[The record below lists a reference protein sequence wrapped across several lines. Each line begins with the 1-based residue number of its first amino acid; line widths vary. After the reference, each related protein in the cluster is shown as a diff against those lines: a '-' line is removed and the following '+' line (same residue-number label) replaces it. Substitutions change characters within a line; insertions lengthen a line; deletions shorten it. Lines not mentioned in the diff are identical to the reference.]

1 MKPMQID
8 FAPNSWQRSL
18 RQSHPLTWVVL
29 ALALTLCS
37 SVFFSAQKLHLLQQE
52 QQQLLERKQS
62 QLTQRSP
69 AKLVAPRAPTPEAQ
83 IQAVNQ
89 AILQLNLPWRDLL
102 NGLEA
107 GTPKTIALLAL
118 EPDAKK
124 FSLKGLAEARDSDA
138 MIEFISQMKK
148 QAIFDDVLLSKHEIN
163 EQDPNKPLR
172 FQFEARWTGVQP

>member
-1 MKPMQID
+1 MKPMRID
-8 FAPNSWQRSL
+8 FAPNSWQRLL
-18 RQSHPLTWVVL
+18 RQTHPLTWVLLSL
-29 ALALTLCS
+29 AVVLCS
-37 SVFFSAQKLHLLQQE
+37 SVFFSGQKLSQQQQE

-62 QLTQRSP
+62 QLTQRAP
-69 AKLVAPRAPTPEAQ
+69 PKVAAPRAQAPEAQ

-124 FSLKGLAEARDSDA
+124 LTLKGVAEAKDSDA
-138 MIEFISQMKK
+138 MVEFISQMKK
-148 QAIFDDVLLSKHEIN
+148 QDIFDDVLLSKHEIN